1 MYSWV
6 NKHLFIVVT
15 FILLHINK
23 HYKKLIVC
31 THIQVLDTLLW
42 VLRQGCQLNLL
53 KFYLLPFFGKMN
65 FSVPLILKPKKL
77 KSPTKQIANAHDSS
91 QISLS
96 CSAVKHR
103 VIHCTWGKVTFLA
116 QTQHKLHRILDNNL
130 QSLYFLQ
137 GKAWNHTCKDQA
149 SKNWKK
155 KHRKLMKVEHTST
168 SHQILVV

>member
-6 NKHLFIVVT
+6 NKHLFIVVI

-65 FSVPLILKPKKL
+65 FSVPLILKTKKL

-103 VIHCTWGKVTFLA
+103 VTHCTWEKLLSWHRPNINYIGFLTTICKVCTFC
-116 QTQHKLHRILDNNL
+116 
-130 QSLYFLQ
+130 
-137 GKAWNHTCKDQA
+137 KARHHTCKDQA

-155 KHRKLMKVEHTST
+155 HRKLMTVEHAST